1 MTRGAINRSTS
12 DWKILIAEYE
22 SRSVSCGYFCK
33 LHEVSRGQLYKWRG
47 YFLSH
52 KTSVEEESS
61 FIPLVINKEE
71 KSDQKNLTNITS
83 AIKISSSSGVVVEF
97 IAGCRYLELKAIM
110 EILDAAK

>member
-33 LHEVSRGQLYKWRG
+33 LHQVSKGQLYKWRR

-52 KTSVEEESS
+52 NKLATEEPT
-61 FIPLVINKEE
+61 FIPLVINNEQE
-71 KSDQKNLTNITS
+71 SYQKNLTNITS

>member
-1 MTRGAINRSTS
+1 MTRGPINRSTS

-52 KTSVEEESS
+52 KTSVEEESA

-71 KSDQKNLTNITS
+71 KSDQKNLTS
-83 AIKISSSSGVVVEF
+83 HLRLRSVVVLEWWWNLLLVVD
-97 IAGCRYLELKAIM
+97 ILSLKRLWRY
-110 EILDAAK
+110 